1 MITIERDK
9 YGNILRHLT
18 QNSEY
23 IREVIY
29 QYNHKGDMISREAYD
44 KDKVL
49 LDKNIIHNEYDN
61 KGNLSYQKDIFC
73 LYDIVSKDI
82 ISSHVTE
89 RVYDNIYDMNGLL
102 MEVTN
107 SYLSPIT
114 DDESYLT
121 TNQMEKIRCYKEK
134 YYYNNALLEKKEHFN
149 YSCGIPIAISS
160 FKYDDH
166 GRIMEEEV
174 YLDEDVLSHCVT
186 YKHIEENRYWK
197 TIVGPSR
204 RNHSWMIDEL
214 IDTRCCVI
222 LYETCC
228 TVQLIEDVLTYVLK
242 TYEGVK
248 DITISLNTAE
258 DTTTYKSVYEIISK
272 YQDDYNLWIAI
283 IP

>member
-1 MITIERDK
+1 MDKYRSFSGGEMITIERDK

-18 QNSEY
+18 QDNEY

-29 QYNHKGDMISREAYD
+29 QYNHNGDMISREAYD

-61 KGNLSYQKDIFC
+61 KGNLSYQKDTFC

-134 YYYNNALLEKKEHFN
+134 YYYDNTLLVKKVHFN

-174 YLDEDVLSHCVT
+174 YLDKDVLSHCVT

-242 TYEGVK
+242 TLGNCETL
-248 DITISLNTAE
+248 I
-258 DTTTYKSVYEIISK
+258 
-272 YQDDYNLWIAI
+272 
-283 IP
+283 